1 MRLSRQ
7 LGQRGFTIIELAI
20 VALIIGILA
29 TLALPAFR
37 RLLLRSQASAVC
49 NDLRVFREGF
59 RLYSGENGK
68 WPAAQGGANFPP
80 GMEGYLRETSWAG
93 RTPIGGRYEWDRDGG
108 EGSQSFLAAIRVR
121 SAGGVPV
128 TANYEQLLMI
138 DSQLDDGNLFTG
150 ALQVDVYPQLLLI
163 IE

>member
-37 RLLLRSQASAVC
+37 RLMLRSQASAVC
-49 NDLRVFREGF
+49 NDLRVFRDGF
-59 RLYSGENGK
+59 RLYLAENGK
-68 WPAAQGGANFPP
+68 WPAAQGGADFPA
-80 GMEGYLRETSWAG
+80 GMEGFLRETSWTR
-93 RTPIGGRYEWDRDGG
+93 RTPIGGRYQWDRDGG
-108 EGSQSFLAAIRVR
+108 EGSQSFRAAIRIR
-121 SAGGVPV
+121 SAGGEPV
-128 TANYEQLLMI
+128 TTNYEQLLVI
-138 DSQLDDGNLFTG
+138 DSQFDDGNLFTG
-150 ALQVDVYPQLLLI
+150 ALQVDAYPQLLLI